1 MIDDAPGTESWI
13 AAGLT
18 QGIGLF
24 VRLAGVVLV
33 IVGVWIGLKVVFE
46 AWDLYRK
53 PDRIAVMATA
63 VEAGSGLDQMLAQYT
78 EADPGADTGGAAAN
92 KPVQQQAASIRV
104 SYFLAWGI
112 TMLLLFLVGGLC
124 FSAVR
129 TGADLVLRD
138 LETRKLMHEFVR
150 ELRKT
155 ERA

>member
-53 PDRIAVMATA
+53 PDRIEVMATA

-78 EADPGADTGGAAAN
+78 EADDGADTGGAAAN
-92 KPVQQQAASIRV
+92 QPVQQAGSIRV

-124 FSAVR
+124 FAAVR
-129 TGADLVLRD
+129 TGADLALRD

-150 ELRKT
+150 ELRKP